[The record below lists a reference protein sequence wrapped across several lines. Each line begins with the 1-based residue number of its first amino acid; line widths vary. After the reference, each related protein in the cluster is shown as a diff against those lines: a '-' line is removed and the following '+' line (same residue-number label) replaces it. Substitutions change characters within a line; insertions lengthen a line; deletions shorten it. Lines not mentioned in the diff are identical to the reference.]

1 MQVRYTTTRVGMAI
15 VGGGVVL
22 ADTSLNM
29 ANQYAQSGLRM
40 DVLGL
45 TLMLAIATTFGTYF
59 VVELLKS
66 KNAYERYVCSVI
78 VAAGV
83 AIGMTYSFQHS
94 VSRYTS
100 VYQEHLKVLAK
111 DEQRRR
117 IETSQD
123 RLELAA
129 IEDTIKTENLM
140 HRISAECVDDLYLK
154 DETGG
159 VRVIKNVR
167 YEPDSPYARYFKE
180 CPAVHARLAELKAE
194 KRQGEGR
201 LIALTE
207 VALWEV
213 DGGAGTMS
221 LYLPFTQEQISIYIP
236 GLPAI
241 ALLLFSIMF
250 GLGLSGER
258 VEAEFD
264 LALTG
269 DAAKEDKAQRF
280 MVAFKEANG
289 RWPTKQEVA
298 QISGLSPQR
307 ADTLRKRVMARKK
320 K

>member
-1 MQVRYTTTRVGMAI
+1 MAI

-22 ADTSLNM
+22 ADTSLNL
-29 ANQYAQSGLRM
+29 ANQYAQSGLRL

-45 TLMLAIATTFGTYF
+45 TLMLAIATTFGTYA
-59 VVELLKS
+59 VIELIKS
-66 KNAYERYVCSVI
+66 KNFYERYICSVI
-78 VAAGV
+78 VSCAV
-83 AIGMTYSFQHS
+83 VIGMAYSFQHS
-94 VSRYTS
+94 VSRYTN
-100 VYQEHLKVLAK
+100 VYRGALEVLAK

-129 IEDTIKTENLM
+129 IDDTIKTEQLE
-140 HRISAECVDDLYLK
+140 HRIATECVDDLYFK
-154 DETGG
+154 DGT
-159 VRVIKNVR
+159 VLKNVR
-167 YEPDSPYARYFKE
+167 YEPTSPYARHFEK
-180 CPAVHARLAELKAE
+180 CPAVHARMAELKAE
-194 KRQGEGR
+194 KRQVEGR

-213 DGGAGTMS
+213 DDAARTMS
-221 LYLPFTQEQISIYIP
+221 LYFTWWTPEQISIYIP

-258 VEAEFD
+258 VQPEFD

-269 DAAKEDKAQRF
+269 EAAKEDKAERF
-280 MVAFKEANG
+280 MVRFKDAND
-289 RWPTKQEVA
+289 RWPTKQDVA
-298 QISGLSPQR
+298 KVSGLSLQR
-307 ADTLRKRVMARKK
+307 AETLRRRVMSRKK

>member
-29 ANQYAQSGLRM
+29 ANQYAQSGLRL

-45 TLMLAIATTFGTYF
+45 TLMLAIATTFGTYA
-59 VVELLKS
+59 VIELLKS
-66 KNAYERYVCSVI
+66 KNPYERYVCSVI
-78 VAAGV
+78 VSFAV
-83 AIGMTYSFQHS
+83 VIGMAYSFQHS
-94 VSRYTS
+94 VSRYTN
-100 VYQEHLKVLAK
+100 VYQGALKVLAK
-111 DEQRRR
+111 AEQHRR

-129 IEDTIKTENLM
+129 IEDTIKTERIR
-140 HRISAECVDDLYLK
+140 HRISAECYGQTLRFQDGTVM
-154 DETGG
+154 T
-159 VRVIKNVR
+159 NVN
-167 YEPDSPYARYFKE
+167 YDPDSELARYFKE
-180 CPAVHARLAELKAE
+180 CPAVYARKAQLEAE
-194 KRQGEGR
+194 KRQIEER

-213 DGGAGTMS
+213 DDAARTMA
-221 LYLPFTQEQISIYIP
+221 LYFYWWTPEQISIYIP

-269 DAAKEDKAQRF
+269 DAAKEDKAERF
-280 MVAFKEANG
+280 MAAFKEANG
-289 RWPTKQEVA
+289 RWPTKQEVS
-298 QISGLSPQR
+298 QVSGLSPQR
-307 ADTLRKRVMARKK
+307 ADTLRKRIMARKK
-320 K
+320 R